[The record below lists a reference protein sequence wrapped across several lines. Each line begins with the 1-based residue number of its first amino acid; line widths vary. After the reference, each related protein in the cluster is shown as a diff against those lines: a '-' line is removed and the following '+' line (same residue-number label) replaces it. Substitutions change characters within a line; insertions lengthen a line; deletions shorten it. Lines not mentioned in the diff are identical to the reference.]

1 MALTIEE
8 IELIY
13 TALRDQLTESQQKDF
28 NSKINDS
35 EEFKIEYETQRNI
48 MNYLKAQ
55 QKIELKNELKKL
67 YSSSKKTK
75 STTSFTSYLMAYKYG
90 IAATI
95 ALIVCVS
102 LFIFNSGKD
111 NFDSLYLEYYEPYAG
126 VPLLRGSDQDS
137 LQIALSKYYNH
148 NFEEA
153 LLIFKEIETPN
164 RDLLIGNCYLN
175 LSKLT
180 EAKKAF
186 ENAIESKKGNTN
198 AAKWY
203 LALTYMKEENVQQ
216 SLLLLSELQNSEY
229 GELAKKLLEDIK

>member
-1 MALTIEE
+1 MTLTLEE
-8 IELIY
+8 IELIE

-28 NSKINDS
+28 NSKINGS
-35 EEFKIEYETQRNI
+35 EEFKLEYLAQKNLI
-48 MNYLKAQ
+48 GHLKAQ
-55 QKIELKNELKKL
+55 RKIELKNELKEL
-67 YSSSKKTK
+67 YNYSKKPK
-75 STTSFTSYLMAYKYG
+75 STTSFTSYLVTYKYG

-102 LFIFNSGKD
+102 LLIFNPGK
-111 NFDSLYLEYYEPYAG
+111 NSLNNLYLEYYEPFAG

-153 LLIFKEIETPN
+153 LVVFEKIETPN
-164 RDLLIGNCYLN
+164 KDLLIGNCYLN
-175 LSKLT
+175 LSKLP

-186 ENAIESKKGNTN
+186 EKAIESKKGNTN

-203 LALTYMKEENVQQ
+203 LALTYIKEENTQQ